1 MVASTNGQTLR
12 LVELFRSVLILGP
25 CFGVSS
31 WIAQLHCAP
40 LVPRL
45 VKLFRSGPCVVSD
58 CPAALRA
65 GRNLVL
71 AQSSFVVGPSR
82 PRHVSRLKV
91 WSESSFGAKVFLF
104 VGHSRPRHISHPLAE
119 VSEEIIHFAQS

>member
-1 MVASTNGQTLR
+1 MGKALR

-82 PRHVSRLKV
+82 PRHVS
-91 WSESSFGAKVFLF
+91 
-104 VGHSRPRHISHPLAE
+104 
-119 VSEEIIHFAQS
+119 